1 MIEDE
6 RIKKI
11 INLVAKYVL
20 GDFNARETISGKGDE
35 PDAIIAGLNIL
46 AEEMEAIHVAERMH
60 LENVEESEKRFQN
73 LIQNAPDAIITI
85 DENGIITN
93 WNPEAEKMFGW
104 KEVDAIG
111 KTLSQTIIPE
121 KFQKVLE
128 KGLKDFL
135 TTGEGAVLN
144 KPIELSGLRK
154 DLTEFPIEL
163 KVSFSKINKP
173 PIFIGFVRDIT
184 ERKKAKEKI
193 FRLNKE
199 LEQKVQELEISNK
212 EMESFSYSVSHDLRA
227 PVRAISGFAKMLGK
241 KYDPKFD
248 EEGKDLLNTIT
259 SESTRMGRLI
269 DDLLTFSRLGK
280 NEIQKTKVDMTALA
294 KEVIEELLKLGEQ
307 KYKAKITVNNLL
319 PSYCDKVLI
328 RQVLV
333 NLISNSLKYS
343 FPKPAPLIEIG
354 SFSEENFLVY
364 YVKDTGVGFDMKFY
378 DKLFGVF
385 QRLHDPEQFTGTGIG
400 LSIVKRIIIRH
411 GGRVWAEGK
420 IDEGATFYFSL
431 PKSSNLAQ

>member
-1 MIEDE
+1 MIKDE

-11 INLVAKYVL
+11 IHLVAKYVL
-20 GDFNARETISGKGDE
+20 GDFSARETISGKGDE

-46 AEEMEAIHVAERMH
+46 AEEMEAIHASEKIH
-60 LENVEESEKRFQN
+60 LQNVEISEKKFQS

-85 DENGIITN
+85 DEAGIITN
-93 WNPEAEKMFGW
+93 WNLQAEKMFGW
-104 KEVDAIG
+104 KEIDAIG
-111 KTLSQTIIPE
+111 KTLSETIIPE
-121 KFQKVLE
+121 KFQKVVE
-128 KGLKDFL
+128 KALNFFL
-135 TTGEGAVLN
+135 ITGEGAVLN
-144 KPIELSGLRK
+144 KPIELYGLRK
-154 DLTEFPIEL
+154 DFAEFPIEL
-163 KVSFSKINKP
+163 KISFSKINNKP
-173 PIFIGFVRDIT
+173 LFIGFVRDIT
-184 ERKKAKEKI
+184 ERKKGEEKI
-193 FRLNKE
+193 YRLNKE

-227 PVRAISGFAKMLGK
+227 PVRAISGFAKMLEK
-241 KYDPKFD
+241 KYVPKFD
-248 EEGKDLLNTIT
+248 EEGKDLLNTIAG
-259 SESTRMGRLI
+259 ESARMGQLI

-280 NEIQKTKVDMTALA
+280 KEIQKTKVDMTALA
-294 KEVIEELLKLGEQ
+294 KEVVDELLKLGEQ
-307 KYKAKITVNNLL
+307 KYKAKITVNILL
-319 PSYCDKVLI
+319 PAYCDRVLI

-343 FPKPAPLIEIG
+343 FPKPAPFIEIG

-364 YVKDTGVGFDMKFY
+364 YVKDSGVGFDMKFY

-431 PKSSNLAQ
+431 PKVSEVAQ

>member
-11 INLVAKYVL
+11 IHLVAKYVL
-20 GDFNARETISGKGDE
+20 GDFSARETISGKGDE

-46 AEEMEAIHVAERMH
+46 AEEMESIRVAERMH
-60 LENVEESEKRFQN
+60 LQNVEISEKKFQN

-85 DENGIITN
+85 DEVGVITN
-93 WNPEAEKMFGW
+93 WNLQAEKMFGW

-121 KFQKVLE
+121 KFQEILE
-128 KGLKDFL
+128 NGLKNFL

-154 DLTEFPIEL
+154 DFTEFPIEF
-163 KVSFSKINKP
+163 KISFSQINNKP
-173 PIFIGFVRDIT
+173 LFIGFVRDIT
-184 ERKKAKEKI
+184 ERKKAEENI
-193 FRLNKE
+193 YRLNKE

-227 PVRAISGFAKMLGK
+227 PVRAISGFAKMLEK
-241 KYDPKFD
+241 KYVPKFD

-280 NEIQKTKVDMTALA
+280 KEIQKTEVDMTALA
-294 KEVIEELLKLGEQ
+294 KEVVEELLKQGEQ

-319 PSYCDKVLI
+319 PAYCDRVLI

-343 FPKPAPLIEIG
+343 FPKPAPLIEVG

-400 LSIVKRIIIRH
+400 LSIVKRIIVRH
-411 GGRVWAEGK
+411 GGRVWAVGK
-420 IDEGATFYFSL
+420 INEGATFYFSL
-431 PKSSNLAQ
+431 PKLPRVAQ

>member
-11 INLVAKYVL
+11 INLVAKYVS
-20 GDFNARETISGKGDE
+20 GDFSARETISGKGDE
-35 PDAIIAGLNIL
+35 SDAIIAGLNIL

-121 KFQKVLE
+121 KFQEVLE

-135 TTGEGAVLN
+135 TTGEETVLN

-163 KVSFSKINKP
+163 KVSFSKINKK

-193 FRLNKE
+193 YHLNKE
-199 LEQKVQELEISNK
+199 LEEKVQELEISNK

-227 PVRAISGFAKMLGK
+227 PVRAISGFAKMLEK

-280 NEIQKTKVDMTALA
+280 KEIQKSKIDMTALA
-294 KEVIEELLKLGEQ
+294 KEVVDELLKLGEQ
-307 KYKAKITVNNLL
+307 KYKAKITVNILL
-319 PSYCDKVLI
+319 PAYCDRVLI

-343 FPKPAPLIEIG
+343 FPKPAPLIEVG